1 MFQSPVSLSEAMSM
15 AKEEMARDA
24 RAAAGRREIL
34 AERAAMA
41 ARRKRNPD
49 LFTQMMEAANPY
61 KKAKGGLVKKEKAEM
76 MKKAAGKK
84 AMPMAAMMKKTA
96 KKPMKMA
103 MGGKACGP
111 MGKKK

>member
-1 MFQSPVSLSEAMSM
+1 
-15 AKEEMARDA
+15 
-24 RAAAGRREIL
+24 
-34 AERAAMA
+34 MA

-61 KKAKGGLVKKEKAEM
+61 EKAKGGLVKKEKAEM

-84 AMPMAAMMKKTA
+84 AMPMAVMMKKTAA